1 MILYKLGAFPNDLL
15 LLKFQ
20 YFHLCHLSSSVTP
33 FYYSAIIQSSGTNY
47 RIPTTLSRISPPAST
62 PMGEIATSDN

>member
-20 YFHLCHLSSSVTP
+20 YFHLCHLSSLVTP
-33 FYYSAIIQSSGTNY
+33 FYYSGTDHTSGTLY
-47 RIPTTLSRISPPAST
+47 RIPNTLNRASPPAST
-62 PMGEIATSDN
+62 PMGEIATCAN